1 MATVTMITGSILII
15 IGFYA
20 ILVKDNLIK
29 MIIGFS
35 LANTGLHIIMVSL
48 GFLKNR
54 TAPILDTL
62 KTGIHPLNSVTDPV
76 PQALVLTA
84 IVIGFAVT
92 ALLLIVADKLH
103 GKFKTLSLRK
113 MTESQ

>member
-1 MATVTMITGSILII
+1 MTILTLITGSILIL

-20 ILVKDNLIK
+20 ILSKDNVIK

-35 LANTGLHIIMVSL
+35 LANTGVHIVMVSL
-48 GFLKNR
+48 GYLKNR
-54 TAPILDTL
+54 TAPILDPVH
-62 KTGIHPLNSVTDPV
+62 TGMNPLNSVSDPI

-92 ALLLIVADKLH
+92 ALLLVVALKLH
-103 GKFKTLSLRK
+103 EKYQTLSIRK
-113 MTESQ
+113 MTEET